1 VNPLTLKTASGDIL
15 ARVRRLQTFNSLY
28 GEWYIIPGL
37 KYRINLGLNYS
48 QNQSDTYNGPETFVN
63 VNTSLA
69 SATATVGM
77 RKHTLCAGECG
88 DL

>member
-1 VNPLTLKTASGDIL
+1 MVRLTLYPLAGSIDASAYVNPLTLKTASGAIL

-48 QNQSDTYNGPETFVN
+48 QNQSGQ
-63 VNTSLA
+63 L
-69 SATATVGM
+69 
-77 RKHTLCAGECG
+77 
-88 DL
+88 